1 MKINLFTIGLV
12 GPLLLSASTAEAL
25 QVEATTIDRN
35 NSKFSGKS
43 SLLDDFAGHI
53 NVVANADARKLPKNI
68 KNQLNSKP
76 MNPVQKVPD
85 GFRVDMRETQ
95 RQIVQCLSDY
105 SALVQAG
112 ILDPDAFKKVGN
124 VREQI
129 LQLQFDDTGNVYD
142 PGQIIGGC
150 EEWAEIRKNMYVGL
164 PSPRLD
170 WSKSVNPSR
179 VTWTYEIKDFPVRLP
194 RKKVYGN
201 YRRRQDV
208 VKENWK
214 FKEFQ
219 ARILPGCIK
228 DKTYSFSSLWGWFKV
243 PRSGSISVNTDQ
255 LRTSFVLIRDD
266 IRSDVYKASVP
277 VCLQVRA
284 VSAKSGQIKPISR
297 DARFSTRFSNLASE
311 TRPFTI
317 IGFGDSYGSGEGN
330 PARNR
335 RRGLTW
341 WTASSFSEL
350 LPSSSDSAMLS
361 WAHFCHRSSKSGIG
375 KAVLKLKDLHRN
387 SNINFGHFACSGA
400 KSTHLNS
407 NFRGKYK
414 PAKGSSR
421 KYPGQL
427 DQANDWLQRNS
438 IRKANVDVVVASFGG
453 NDAGFSNMIKGCVI
467 MASVCNSQIGLR
479 ARADAQFNGAFNL
492 FDGNLPVLLL
502 DQRRYVRR
510 LKSEAVSTVSNAVQ
524 SAGNSITSQYPNAKV
539 YFTTYPNT
547 MIRDHSAS
555 ADTQKYCSEEHA
567 STFNQQYEM
576 WSSDPNWDLEV
587 SESRFLSEFTDNV
600 NAGVRRGVARLRR
613 SGKNV
618 GLIDVANDPR
628 AEDRGWCRKESI
640 LRLNDQAV
648 AMQGSDLSG
657 PYSAGGWHPNDSG
670 YKVYGNA
677 MYDALRGNRSLT
689 GSSASH
695 AEAQPLASF
704 SAPVV
709 HRR

>member
-284 VSAKSGQIKPISR
+284 VSA
-297 DARFSTRFSNLASE
+297 
-311 TRPFTI
+311 
-317 IGFGDSYGSGEGN
+317 
-330 PARNR
+330 
-335 RRGLTW
+335 
-341 WTASSFSEL
+341 
-350 LPSSSDSAMLS
+350 
-361 WAHFCHRSSKSGIG
+361 
-375 KAVLKLKDLHRN
+375 
-387 SNINFGHFACSGA
+387 
-400 KSTHLNS
+400 
-407 NFRGKYK
+407 
-414 PAKGSSR
+414 
-421 KYPGQL
+421 
-427 DQANDWLQRNS
+427 
-438 IRKANVDVVVASFGG
+438 
-453 NDAGFSNMIKGCVI
+453 
-467 MASVCNSQIGLR
+467 
-479 ARADAQFNGAFNL
+479 
-492 FDGNLPVLLL
+492 
-502 DQRRYVRR
+502 
-510 LKSEAVSTVSNAVQ
+510 
-524 SAGNSITSQYPNAKV
+524 
-539 YFTTYPNT
+539 
-547 MIRDHSAS
+547 
-555 ADTQKYCSEEHA
+555 
-567 STFNQQYEM
+567 
-576 WSSDPNWDLEV
+576 
-587 SESRFLSEFTDNV
+587 
-600 NAGVRRGVARLRR
+600 
-613 SGKNV
+613 
-618 GLIDVANDPR
+618 
-628 AEDRGWCRKESI
+628 
-640 LRLNDQAV
+640 
-648 AMQGSDLSG
+648 
-657 PYSAGGWHPNDSG
+657 
-670 YKVYGNA
+670 
-677 MYDALRGNRSLT
+677 
-689 GSSASH
+689 
-695 AEAQPLASF
+695 
-704 SAPVV
+704 
-709 HRR
+709 